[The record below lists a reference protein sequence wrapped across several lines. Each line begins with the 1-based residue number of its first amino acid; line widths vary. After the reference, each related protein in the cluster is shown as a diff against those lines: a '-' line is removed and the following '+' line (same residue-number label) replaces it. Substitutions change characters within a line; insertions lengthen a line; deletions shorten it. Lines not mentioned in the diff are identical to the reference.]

1 MREGLGTMEMVME
14 TKLAFPAHFHFLKG
28 NHENIANEEGE
39 GNFPFRKFALEGA
52 MVEDYLR
59 RFYGEETLGTW
70 ARFEKQLPLLAVGS
84 PFLASH
90 AEPRDFYPRDRVV
103 GYRDDPEVVAGL
115 TWTDNDEAEPG
126 SVAGMLE
133 HYLGLE
139 AAAARYFGGHRPI
152 GGAYGLRADGQV
164 RADPRSRGLPDRPPP
179 SRRGDRP
186 RAGRLHDR
194 ASAAGRGV
202 AMDRTTNRKVGKY
215 EVIGKVA
222 QGGMGALYKA
232 RHPTLNRIVLLKR
245 LDLRG
250 VGGAVERF
258 RREAR
263 LMMDFKNDHIV
274 QVHDHFKEGSHY
286 YIVEEYVDGIS
297 LDELIRR
304 ERYLSADAAVLILY
318 EVAKALQYA
327 HERGV
332 IHRDIKPG
340 NILISRQGDVKLA
353 DFGIATSREEP
364 DAGPHPRRDDARHD
378 RLHRARADRRCPQRR
393 PSLRHLLPGGRPV
406 RDADR
411 PDPVS
416 RHVHRRD
423 HPPDPP
429 GAVRA
434 GPPGEPAGIPV
445 PGKDR
450 AAVHAAEAIPP
461 LRRPL
466 ADRPDPRTAV
476 QAS

>member
-1 MREGLGTMEMVME
+1 
-14 TKLAFPAHFHFLKG
+14 
-28 NHENIANEEGE
+28 
-39 GNFPFRKFALEGA
+39 
-52 MVEDYLR
+52 
-59 RFYGEETLGTW
+59 
-70 ARFEKQLPLLAVGS
+70 
-84 PFLASH
+84 
-90 AEPRDFYPRDRVV
+90 
-103 GYRDDPEVVAGL
+103 
-115 TWTDNDEAEPG
+115 
-126 SVAGMLE
+126 
-133 HYLGLE
+133 
-139 AAAARYFGGHRPI
+139 
-152 GGAYGLRADGQV
+152 
-164 RADPRSRGLPDRPPP
+164 
-179 SRRGDRP
+179 
-186 RAGRLHDR
+186 
-194 ASAAGRGV
+194 
-202 AMDRTTNRKVGKY
+202 MDRTTNRKVGKY

-364 DAGPHPRRDDARHD
+364 DQGLTRDGTMLGTIAYTAPEQIDDARSVD
-378 RLHRARADRRCPQRR
+378 PRSDIY
-393 PSLRHLLPGGRPV
+393 SLGVVLYEMLTGRTPY
-406 RDADR
+406 
-411 PDPVS
+411 
-416 RHVHRRD
+416 
-423 HPPDPP
+423 P
-429 GAVRA
+429 GAFTGETIA
-434 GPPGEPAGIPV
+434 GSTGG
-445 PGKDR
+445 GT
-450 AAVHAAEAIPP
+450 
-461 LRRPL
+461 RR
-466 ADRPDPRTAV
+466 
-476 QAS
+476 SSG

>member
-1 MREGLGTMEMVME
+1 
-14 TKLAFPAHFHFLKG
+14 
-28 NHENIANEEGE
+28 
-39 GNFPFRKFALEGA
+39 
-52 MVEDYLR
+52 
-59 RFYGEETLGTW
+59 
-70 ARFEKQLPLLAVGS
+70 
-84 PFLASH
+84 
-90 AEPRDFYPRDRVV
+90 
-103 GYRDDPEVVAGL
+103 
-115 TWTDNDEAEPG
+115 
-126 SVAGMLE
+126 
-133 HYLGLE
+133 
-139 AAAARYFGGHRPI
+139 
-152 GGAYGLRADGQV
+152 
-164 RADPRSRGLPDRPPP
+164 
-179 SRRGDRP
+179 
-186 RAGRLHDR
+186 
-194 ASAAGRGV
+194 
-202 AMDRTTNRKVGKY
+202 MDRTTNRKVGKY

-364 DAGPHPRRDDARHD
+364 DQGLTRDGTMLGTIAYTAPEQIDDARSVDPRSDIYSLGVVLYEMLTGRTPYPGTFTGETIRRIHRGRYAPVRRVNPRASRFLAGIARRCMRPKRSRRYTSLSRIVRILERRFRLRDPATLRQTMRKIVEGGTIKGTVRRRRSWRMRLAAAIAVIGLAGAAGWYAWHQGWWYEYAAADRFGVLVIAAQVERSGKPAEGIYLEPALYRSPPGRLERLDDVDFGIHENPALGTDRILVLESD
-378 RLHRARADRRCPQRR
+378 RLY
-393 PSLRHLLPGGRPV
+393 L
-406 RDADR
+406 
-411 PDPVS
+411 
-416 RHVHRRD
+416 
-423 HPPDPP
+423 
-429 GAVRA
+429 
-434 GPPGEPAGIPV
+434 PAGRYRLEGQPRERPRLVLLRPEAPLGPAAAPV
-445 PGKDR
+445 DPRGVADYR
-450 AAVHAAEAIPP
+450 AA
-461 LRRPL
+461 RG
-466 ADRPDPRTAV
+466 
-476 QAS
+476 Q